1 MLNLKQARDVSRP
14 DSNDVSLDREPA
26 VVLTVAEQLRFSRE
40 RAERTLD
47 EVAGFLKIRKVHLE
61 ALEDGRNDELPGH
74 TYAVGFVRAY
84 SEYLGLDREVIAARF
99 KDETAELEAKA
110 RLVFPSPMP
119 EGRTPGAAIILIAVV
134 CAALVYG
141 VWMYMSSQDRS
152 LAEVVPALPGALQA
166 LVAPESASVAV
177 SNLVVEAPISAPPV
191 ELLSSRTSA
200 TASSI
205 KLSEPVKVE
214 TSPVPVTALTIT
226 PLIPAE
232 VASAIV
238 APETAPASDALVITA
253 IVSPETPTVA
263 EMPGRDSSVVIST
276 EGQVEA
282 FSEADATRPIEIP
295 SPNAGRNNITTD
307 KVPTAAIVMPPMP
320 PQEERTGPRQF
331 GKDNVASRITIVAEI
346 DSWLEIR
353 GSDGSLLLTRVL
365 KTGDTYNVPN
375 RVGLKLHTGNAGG
388 LRFDIDGLRAPA
400 IGPIGAVR
408 RDIALDI
415 DALKAGDTNN

>member
-40 RAERTLD
+40 RAERTLE

-74 TYAVGFVRAY
+74 TYALGFVRAY

-152 LAEVVPALPGALQA
+152 LAEVVPALPGSLQA

-200 TASSI
+200 PASSI
-205 KLSEPVKVE
+205 KLSEPVRDKWKR
-214 TSPVPVTALTIT
+214 
-226 PLIPAE
+226 
-232 VASAIV
+232 SAKRMRLG
-238 APETAPASDALVITA
+238 PSKSLHQTL
-253 IVSPETPTVA
+253 
-263 EMPGRDSSVVIST
+263 G
-276 EGQVEA
+276 
-282 FSEADATRPIEIP
+282 ATTLR
-295 SPNAGRNNITTD
+295 
-307 KVPTAAIVMPPMP
+307 
-320 PQEERTGPRQF
+320 
-331 GKDNVASRITIVAEI
+331 
-346 DSWLEIR
+346 
-353 GSDGSLLLTRVL
+353 LTRCRQPPLLCRRCHHRKRERDLDSLEKIMLRPELRLSL
-365 KTGDTYNVPN
+365 KLT
-375 RVGLKLHTGNAGG
+375 VGLKLEAAMG
-388 LRFDIDGLRAPA
+388 LCC
-400 IGPIGAVR
+400 
-408 RDIALDI
+408 
-415 DALKAGDTNN
+415 